1 MTRNAPVEIEKLL
14 MAPEG
19 LALNN
24 KFIIKRITE
33 CNKFRCLK
41 NSYCCCCDGRIG
53 QNLNDH

>member
-24 KFIIKRITE
+24 KLIIKRTE
-33 CNKFRCLK
+33 CNKFRYYL
-41 NSYCCCCDGRIG
+41 
-53 QNLNDH
+53 